1 MNPTKHKPSEKAG
14 YMGKLAGAKAI
25 RHDDTSSIHSLRGT
39 CTSTDLFANWDDE
52 GLMHLIH
59 TTLRNDKHENII
71 FPSAKPWMFT
81 GCLLEEKDKEEL
93 VSISVKL
100 SFHKDEEK
108 SNTLQ
113 VDGDG
118 MIFFDHF
125 DVHGHATKIQNEPLE
140 YQLELRVVKADEVG
154 G

>member
-1 MNPTKHKPSEKAG
+1 MNPTKHKPSEKDD
-14 YMGKLAGAKAI
+14 YRVKLAGAKAI
-25 RHDDTSSIHSLRGT
+25 RHDDTSSIHNIRGT

-59 TTLRNDKHENII
+59 TTLRNDKHENIT

-81 GCLLEEKDKEEL
+81 GCLLEDKDKEEL
-93 VSISVKL
+93 VPISVKL
-100 SFHKDEEK
+100 LFHKTCQ

-125 DVHGHATKIQNEPLE
+125 DVHGHATKIQKEPLK
-140 YQLELRVVKADEVG
+140 YQLELRVVNADEVG